1 MISFCCWL
9 LLCYSIIIVQES
21 KLDEFFYQTEVYEL
35 LTEKINTLQ
44 AYVALT
50 LNKYKKLRL
59 TVNQNSFYIKVAG
72 THAH

>member
-1 MISFCCWL
+1 
-9 LLCYSIIIVQES
+9 VN
-21 KLDEFFYQTEVYEL
+21 FFNGKFIYQTEVYEL
-35 LTEKINTLQ
+35 LTKKINTLQ

-50 LNKYKKLRL
+50 LNKYTELRL